1 LGKMT
6 KITKRLIMKILN
18 FKTIISVA
26 LAGTLLTGCATGSG
40 NQTGQGEGGFFSDN
54 KGAIIGTT
62 IGAVAGTI
70 LGNNIGGGSK
80 SRNKVI
86 GGVAGAAIGGAI
98 GHYSVDRQA
107 KEVAE
112 SLNTNVN
119 NNPNAQMDPNQD
131 LIVSNT
137 DKYVKIMFRD
147 DMMFETNSAN
157 PTYSASQKITKIN
170 SVLANYPNTLVQVV
184 GHTDNS
190 GTHAY
195 NQTLS
200 DKRATNVGN
209 IIHSN
214 GASNQI
220 FSRGCSFDK
229 PVVANSSKENMALN
243 RRVEV
248 YLYPNQESVIDVC
261 K

>member
-1 LGKMT
+1 
-6 KITKRLIMKILN
+6 MKFLN
-18 FKTIISVA
+18 LKTIFTSAVVA
-26 LAGTLLTGCATGSG
+26 TLLAGCAQTTG
-40 NQTGQGEGGFFSDN
+40 NQTYDN
-54 KGAIIGTT
+54 NQNAIIGTT
-62 IGAVAGTI
+62 IGTLAGVV
-70 LGNNIGGGSK
+70 LGHNIGGGSK
-80 SRNKVI
+80 TRNKII

-98 GHYSVDRQA
+98 GYSMDKQA
-107 KEVAE
+107 KEVAD

-137 DKYVKIMFRD
+137 DKYVKVMFRD

-157 PTYSASQKITKIN
+157 PTYSASQKISKIHG
-170 SVLANYPNTLVQVV
+170 VLKNYPNTMVQTV

-190 GTHAY
+190 GSHSY

-200 DKRATNVGN
+200 EKRATNVGN
-209 IIHSN
+209 IIYN
-214 GASNQI
+214 AGASNQI

-229 PVVANSSKENMALN
+229 PVVSNTTKENMALN

-248 YLYPNQESVIDVC
+248 YLYPNQESVVDVC
-261 K
+261 R

>member
-1 LGKMT
+1 
-6 KITKRLIMKILN
+6 MKILN
-18 FKTIISVA
+18 FKTIISSLAVVA
-26 LAGTLLTGCATGSG
+26 LLSGCASTMNTGNETFDN
-40 NQTGQGEGGFFSDN
+40 NQN
-54 KGAIIGTT
+54 AIIGTT
-62 IGAVAGTI
+62 VGAIAGVV

-86 GGVAGAAIGGAI
+86 GTVAGAAIGGAI
-98 GHYSVDRQA
+98 GYSLDKQA
-107 KEVAE
+107 KEVAQ

-147 DMMFETNSAN
+147 DMMFEVNSAT
-157 PTYSASQKITKIN
+157 PTYSASQKISKIN
-170 SVLANYPNTLVQVV
+170 GVLKNYPNTLVQVV

-190 GTHAY
+190 GKHAY

-200 DKRATNVGN
+200 EKRASNVGN
-209 IIHSN
+209 IIYSN
-214 GASNQI
+214 GATNQI

-229 PVVANSSKENMALN
+229 PIVANSSKENMALN

>member
-1 LGKMT
+1 MRVFNLKV
-6 KITKRLIMKILN
+6 IL
-18 FKTIISVA
+18 TSAIVA
-26 LAGTLLTGCATGSG
+26 SMLTGCASSMNTG
-40 NQTGQGEGGFFSDN
+40 NQTFDN
-54 KGAIIGTT
+54 NQNAIIGTT
-62 IGAVAGTI
+62 VGAIAGVV

-86 GGVAGAAIGGAI
+86 GGLAGAAIGGAV
-98 GHYSVDRQA
+98 GYSLDKQA
-107 KEVAE
+107 KEVAQ
-112 SLNTNVN
+112 SLNTDVN

-147 DMMFETNSAN
+147 DMMFEVNSAN
-157 PTYSASQKITKIN
+157 PTYSASQKISKLNT
-170 SVLANYPNTLVQVV
+170 VLKNYPNTLVQVV

-190 GTHAY
+190 GKHAY
-195 NQTLS
+195 NQKLS
-200 DKRATNVGN
+200 EQRASNVGN
-209 IIHSN
+209 IIYSN
-214 GASNQI
+214 GVSNQI

-229 PVVANSSKENMALN
+229 PIVANSSKENMALN

>member
-1 LGKMT
+1 MRVFNLKV
-6 KITKRLIMKILN
+6 IL
-18 FKTIISVA
+18 TSAIVA
-26 LAGTLLTGCATGSG
+26 SMLTGCASSMNTG
-40 NQTGQGEGGFFSDN
+40 NQTFDN
-54 KGAIIGTT
+54 NQNAIIGTT
-62 IGAVAGTI
+62 VGAIAGVV

-86 GGVAGAAIGGAI
+86 GGLAGAAIGGAV
-98 GHYSVDRQA
+98 GYSLDKQA
-107 KEVAE
+107 KEVAQ
-112 SLNTNVN
+112 SLNTDVN

-147 DMMFETNSAN
+147 DMMFEVNSAN
-157 PTYSASQKITKIN
+157 PTYSASQKISKLNT
-170 SVLANYPNTLVQVV
+170 VLKNYPNTLVQVV

-190 GTHAY
+190 GKHAY
-195 NQTLS
+195 NQKLS
-200 DKRATNVGN
+200 EQRASNVGN
-209 IIHSN
+209 IIYSN
-214 GASNQI
+214 GVPNQI

-229 PVVANSSKENMALN
+229 PIVANSSKENMALN

>member
-1 LGKMT
+1 
-6 KITKRLIMKILN
+6 MKILN
-18 FKTIISVA
+18 FKTIISIA
-26 LAGTLLTGCATGSG
+26 LAGTLFTGCATGSG
-40 NQTGQGEGGFFSDN
+40 NQSGQNEGGFFSDN

-98 GHYSVDRQA
+98 GYSIDKQA

-112 SLNTNVN
+112 SLNTDVN

-157 PTYSASQKITKIN
+157 PTSSASQKITKIN
-170 SVLANYPNTLVQVV
+170 SVLKNYPNTLVQVV
-184 GHTDNS
+184 GHTDNA
-190 GTHAY
+190 GKHAY

-200 DKRATNVGN
+200 EKRASNVGN
-209 IIHSN
+209 IIYGN
-214 GASNQI
+214 GATNQI

-229 PVVANSSKENMALN
+229 PVVVNSSKENMALN